1 METVH
6 VSGAIPPGK
15 ERGMTPEEAMRKKA
29 ENRPTV
35 DRENRIIRKCD
46 HVKSIGAI
54 AVYVDTGCRKA
65 NMIKGMLVSS
75 RRRCLECQEKK

>member
-1 METVH
+1 
-6 VSGAIPPGK
+6 
-15 ERGMTPEEAMRKKA
+15 MRKTA

-35 DRENRIIRKCD
+35 DQENKTIRQCN
-46 HVKSIGAI
+46 HVKSIGAM
-54 AVYVDTGCRKA
+54 AVYVGTGCRRA

>member
-1 METVH
+1 
-6 VSGAIPPGK
+6 
-15 ERGMTPEEAMRKKA
+15 MRKTA

-35 DRENRIIRKCD
+35 DQENKIIRQCD

>member
-1 METVH
+1 MRN
-6 VSGAIPPGK
+6 S
-15 ERGMTPEEAMRKKA
+15 EE
-29 ENRPTV
+29 NNLTV
-35 DRENRIIRKCD
+35 DQENRIIRKCD

-75 RRRCLECQEKK
+75 RRRCLECREKK